1 MKTITINRKGQT
13 MNYWKLL
20 STTAILMTTFCVG
33 IFFYARWDLKRFEES
48 LGEPPPPISQK
59 MESTENLSEQT
70 TFGKTVTF
78 KTDAELGFVK
88 QQETEPQITDI
99 DGGEA
104 SRDAGLA
111 SFDALEDERLD
122 AHLENPDITD
132 AADDAFANFLQKQI
146 ANSSG
151 KDASLITIEGLDATQ
166 TSGWIEIE
174 GDLSLGD
181 IIDIDIDIDTE
192 GLSEG
197 DYIII
202 DKTGVIHRTE

>member
-1 MKTITINRKGQT
+1 MNE

-20 STTAILMTTFCVG
+20 SSTAVLTIMFCVG
-33 IFFYARWDLKRFEES
+33 IFLYAKWDLKRFEES

-99 DGGEA
+99 NGKEA

-111 SFDALEDERLD
+111 SFDELDDKRD

-132 AADDAFANFLQKQI
+132 AADDVFANFLQEQN
-146 ANSSG
+146 AHSSG
-151 KDASLITIEGLDATQ
+151 KDSSPIIIDIDGLDATQ

-174 GDLSLGD
+174 VDLRAGD
-181 IIDIDIDIDTE
+181 IIDIT
-192 GLSEG
+192 GLGEG
-197 DYIII
+197 DYITI
-202 DKTGVIHRTE
+202 DKTGVIHQTE

>member
-1 MKTITINRKGQT
+1 

-20 STTAILMTTFCVG
+20 SRTAILTIMFCVV
-33 IFFYARWDLKRFEES
+33 IFLYAKWDLKRFEES

-88 QQETEPQITDI
+88 QQETEAQITDI
-99 DGGEA
+99 DNEEA

-111 SFDALEDERLD
+111 SFDELGNERRD
-122 AHLENPDITD
+122 AGLENSDITD
-132 AADDAFANFLQKQI
+132 AADDAFADFLPEQTS
-146 ANSSG
+146 NSSG
-151 KDASLITIEGLDATQ
+151 KDSSLIVIEELDATQ

-174 GDLSLGD
+174 GDLRPGD
-181 IIDIDIDIDTE
+181 IIDIK
-192 GLSEG
+192 GLGEG

-202 DKTGVIHRTE
+202 DKTGVIRQTE

>member
-1 MKTITINRKGQT
+1 

-20 STTAILMTTFCVG
+20 SRTAVLTIMFCVV
-33 IFFYARWDLKRFEES
+33 IFLYAKWDLKRFEES
-48 LGEPPPPISQK
+48 LGEPPPPISEK

-88 QQETEPQITDI
+88 QQETEAQITDI
-99 DGGEA
+99 DNEEA

-111 SFDALEDERLD
+111 SFDELGNERRD
-122 AHLENPDITD
+122 AGLENSDITD
-132 AADDAFANFLQKQI
+132 AADDAFADFLQEQTS
-146 ANSSG
+146 NSSG
-151 KDASLITIEGLDATQ
+151 KDSSLIVIEELDATQ

-174 GDLSLGD
+174 GDLGSGD
-181 IIDIDIDIDTE
+181 IIEIEIDTE

-202 DKTGVIHRTE
+202 DKTGVIHQTE

>member
-1 MKTITINRKGQT
+1 MNG

-20 STTAILMTTFCVG
+20 SSTAILMTAFCVG

-70 TFGKTVTF
+70 TFGTPVTF
-78 KTDAELGFVK
+78 KTDEELGFVK
-88 QQETEPQITDI
+88 QQETEPEITDI
-99 DGGEA
+99 DGEEA
-104 SRDAGLA
+104 SRDASLE
-111 SFDALEDERLD
+111 SFDALEDEQPD
-122 AHLENPDITD
+122 ARLENADITD
-132 AADDAFANFLQKQI
+132 AADDAFADFLREQI
-146 ANSSG
+146 TNSSG

-174 GDLSLGD
+174 GDLSSGD
-181 IIDIDIDIDTE
+181 IIDIDIDTE

-202 DKTGVIHRTE
+202 DKTGVIQRTE